1 MIACTVAQIPGEMKR
16 NAVLKMD
23 MEECSGQMD
32 CKTCEKSLK
41 SSTSLDVHI
50 LQCTPR

>member
-1 MIACTVAQIPGEMKR
+1 MIACTVAQIPGEMKK

-32 CKTCEKSLK
+32 CNTCEKSLK
-41 SSTSLDVHI
+41 SI
-50 LQCTPR
+50 N